1 MKVFFFLLF
10 ILFLPSCALLFK
22 KTDTPQIKQK
32 KNLTNKTEKK
42 SSEFRIVNKATKEIL
57 SGPLTSKRVF
67 QLKKILKRKTLNFS
81 KEPIKT
87 ILGKHFYKKSLYKQ
101 ALYYYSQV
109 KHNPWQKKALI
120 EEAKIYYQ
128 LNKLKKALD
137 RIDSLLEEDPP
148 AELIPQIH
156 IIKLSIL
163 LRNKVPEQKKLLE
176 TYCRI
181 LKHKK
186 SSLYR
191 EKAKLLIFKMNEN
204 DLLDIKSEDF
214 IEPVKELIFFR
225 IGKVLF
231 YRENFKRSYLFFK
244 KFLRFST
251 ESTLEEKAL
260 KYIRAIESRKKVNR
274 KHIGAVLPLSGPS
287 ANIGKRSLKGL
298 KMGLGFYSN
307 QNSSFQLTV
316 LDSQGQSDKVRK
328 AVQTLIIKHHVIAIV
343 GGVLSRTATALA
355 EEAQNFGVPTILM
368 SQKSDLTKKGHYIFQ
383 NGLTASLITNQLA
396 EYLFNQLKF
405 KKFAILY
412 PNDSYGVEYAN
423 AFWSAVEQKG
433 GKITGAQFYKPGETD
448 FNGPI
453 RRLTGVYYLKDRIKE
468 YKDRLKSW
476 YTKKSY
482 LSRRRV
488 PPPEN
493 ILPPIVDFEVLFI
506 PDSLK
511 TLSLIAPHIAYND
524 VKNIKLAGSALWN
537 QEKILKKKSKYI
549 DNIIFTDPGLSST
562 QFKQTDFYKQF
573 LHVFNNKPRLFEILA
588 YESALALYQ
597 TIASGAD
604 TRHELRED
612 LANLKK
618 FYGPMGE
625 ITISNNR
632 EFLRPMK
639 IFKLEKGILSPVTLL
654 PLTKPSY
661 KEKISLT
668 RPFFTLQYKNKQL

>member
-10 ILFLPSCALLFK
+10 ILFLPSCTLLLK
-22 KTDTPQIKQK
+22 KTATPQIKQK
-32 KNLTNKTEKK
+32 KNLINKTEKK
-42 SSEFRIVNKATKEIL
+42 SSESRIVNKATKEIL
-57 SGPLTSKRVF
+57 SGPLTSKRVS

-81 KEPIKT
+81 KEPIKI
-87 ILGKHFYKKSLYKQ
+87 ILGKHFHKKSSYKQ

-109 KHNPWQKKALI
+109 KHNPWQKKALL

-137 RIDSLLEEDPP
+137 RTNSLLEEDPP

-163 LRNKVPEQKKLLE
+163 LRNKSPDQKKLLE
-176 TYCRI
+176 TYCHI

-186 SSLYR
+186 NCLYR

-214 IEPVKELIFFR
+214 IEPVKELVFFR
-225 IGKVLF
+225 IGKILF

-355 EEAQNFGVPTILM
+355 DEAQNFGVPTILM

-383 NGLTASLITNQLA
+383 NGLTASLITNQLT
-396 EYLFNQLKF
+396 EYLVNQLKF

-468 YKDRLKSW
+468 YKDKLKSW

-524 VKNIKLAGSALWN
+524 VKNIKLAGSSLWN

-573 LHVFNNKPRLFEILA
+573 IHVFNNKPRLFEILA

-625 ITISNNR
+625 ITISTSR

-639 IFKLEKGILSPVTLL
+639 IFKWEKGILSPVTLL

-661 KEKISLT
+661 KEKHSLT